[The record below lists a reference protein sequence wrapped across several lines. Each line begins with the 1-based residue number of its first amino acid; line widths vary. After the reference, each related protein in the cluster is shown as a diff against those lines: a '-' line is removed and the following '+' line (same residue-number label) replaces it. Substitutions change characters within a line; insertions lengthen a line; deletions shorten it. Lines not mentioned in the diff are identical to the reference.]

1 MAKKEKGK
9 KKKSYKDG
17 KLKITIEGPASAFER
32 LRPRKKKERITFH
45 DREVDHRNGKKDK
58 GKGRKKHLVRVVHR

>member
-9 KKKSYKDG
+9 KKKSYRDG

-32 LRPRKKKERITFH
+32 LRPRKASKKNRG
-45 DREVDHRNGKKDK
+45 HRVK
-58 GKGRKKHLVRVVHR
+58 VVHK

>member
-9 KKKSYKDG
+9 KKRSYQDG

-32 LRPRKKKERITFH
+32 LRPRKA
-45 DREVDHRNGKKDK
+45 GKKK
-58 GKGRKKHLVRVVHR
+58 SPKVKVVHR